1 MTRRPKQPSPAQSA
15 EPRGSASDADR
26 RRLWPRKNTPEQIAE
41 RQEAVRAL
49 PHWSADHD
57 FVFAWPHPP
66 ETYAGAQEA
75 LTAHMVLP
83 VAVVGPLR
91 LSLGRYAVHAANGRI
106 VEESRAAEDLLIPL
120 AHTEGGLSASMLRG
134 ITATLADG
142 GVRTFVLADRMTRDS
157 AFLFRTTE
165 EAVIFSRWVADH
177 TPAMSAWLRDSTN
190 PLAGERIGGV
200 ARLSRYAILW
210 EVDTHVIGP
219 TCHLLYRYTT
229 GDACGP
235 NMITRNSHALN
246 HEFIMKRFPP
256 ETGIHPVRLFL
267 EANMGGDKKPSA
279 QYYIGGGHGK
289 TVLAEATLSEE
300 TLRRVLRTTADD
312 LAALEHAGLHG
323 SHASDMQSMAFTP
336 ASAIAAIFAATGQDL
351 GMVGTSSMAHEIL
364 ERTPEGVHLA
374 IRFSGIEVGTIG
386 GGTGLPHAQAYL
398 SLLRC
403 TGPGS
408 VYRLAQIVAA
418 AALCLEL
425 SASAAMASAGS
436 ENFAMAHLRQSGR
449 G

>member
-1 MTRRPKQPSPAQSA
+1 VSRRPKQPSPTAPA
-15 EPRGSASDADR
+15 E

-41 RQEAVRAL
+41 RQHAVRDL
-49 PHWSADHD
+49 PQWSADHD
-57 FVFAWPHPP
+57 FVFAWPHSA

-75 LTAHMVLP
+75 LTAHMVIP

-91 LSLGRYAVHAANGRI
+91 LSLGRYAVGADDGRI
-106 VEESRAAEDLLIPL
+106 VEESRATEDLFIPL

-134 ITATLADG
+134 ITATGANG

-157 AFLFRTTE
+157 AFVFRTTE

-177 TPAMSAWLRDSTN
+177 VPAMRAWLADPKN
-190 PLAGERIGGV
+190 PLAAQQIGGV
-200 ARLSRYAILW
+200 ARLSRHARLW
-210 EVDTHVIGP
+210 EVDRHVIGP

-229 GDACGP
+229 GEACGP
-235 NMITRNSHALN
+235 NMITRNSHVLN
-246 HEFIMKRFPP
+246 HEFVLQRFPP

-279 QYYIGGGHGK
+279 QYFIGGGHGK
-289 TVLAEATLSEE
+289 TVLAEATISDDS
-300 TLRRVLRTTADD
+300 LRRVLRTSADD

-336 ASAIAAIFAATGQDL
+336 ASAIAALFAATGQDL
-351 GMVGTSSMAHEIL
+351 GMVGTSSMAHESL

-374 IRFSGIEVGTIG
+374 IRFSGMEVGTVG

-403 TGPGS
+403 NGPGS
-408 VYRLAQIVAA
+408 AYRLAQIVAA
-418 AALCLEL
+418 AALCLDL
-425 SASAAMASAGS
+425 SASAAMASCGS